1 MGDVDTGLT
10 EESRRRVAF
19 VYGHWRVTYRCA
31 AESGR
36 DTVVRSG
43 LLVGPLVL
51 DLASPIL
58 WVAVVPDGD
67 RPRIMIRR
75 DSITSIAPPL
85 RQCRRVH

>member
-1 MGDVDTGLT
+1 MGEVNTGLT
-10 EESRRRVAF
+10 EEFRRRVAF
-19 VYGHWRVTYRCA
+19 VYGHWRVTYLCT

-51 DLASPIL
+51 DLAGPII

-67 RPRIMIRR
+67 RSHIIIRR
-75 DSITSIAPPL
+75 DSIASIAPPL
-85 RQCRRVH
+85 RQSRRAH